1 MTHKE
6 LQKMYINMLEEND
19 LQIKYGLPETLP
31 AAMATHMKAQVI
43 ALEKMPHNEQ
53 IANYAQFDT
62 VPAWDASEQYHI
74 GDAVRHEGTMWKATS
89 NNSNNEP
96 DDVPGDWEAVQ

>member
-6 LQKMYINMLEEND
+6 LQTMYINMLEEND

-43 ALEKMPHNEQ
+43 ALEKMPLHEQ
-53 IANYAQFDT
+53 VDDFTQFDT
-62 VPAWDASEQYHI
+62 VPVWDASEQYHI
-74 GDAVRHEGTMWKATS
+74 GDAVRHNGAMWKATS

-96 DDVPGDWEAVQ
+96 DDVPGDWEKIE